1 MSRSLGDCDLTEQL
15 RLLLLTSHVK
25 STSVLLAPKLLV
37 ARNEGSNGLNFQ
49 QLATVDLALDQREA
63 LMLDAQTDLLV
74 WRGAACFD
82 QG

>member
-15 RLLLLTSHVK
+15 RLLLLTSQVK
-25 STSVLLAPKLLV
+25 STSLLLAPKLLA
-37 ARNEGSNGLNFQ
+37 ARNEGTNGLNFQ

-74 WRGAACFD
+74 WRGAACSD